1 MNDQRNNEST
11 RDPLDKALA
20 LLSRDVQPSRDLW
33 AGISAEIG
41 TSAVVTIAKPRRFVA
56 EPRSWM
62 RIAAGIVL
70 VVGSSLTTYFVVHGS
85 MQQQVLQAQN
95 ATRDQM
101 QLAPALPS
109 MPASFAG
116 EAMGA
121 GYVDAR
127 AALDKEFKERIATLP
142 PVTRAKLERDLA
154 DLRMAAADIA
164 ATLAKHPSDP
174 LLQELLLSTYQSE
187 LGMLGSVT
195 DMTNASETRL

>member
-1 MNDQRNNEST
+1 
-11 RDPLDKALA
+11 
-20 LLSRDVQPSRDLW
+20 
-33 AGISAEIG
+33 
-41 TSAVVTIAKPRRFVA
+41 
-56 EPRSWM
+56 
-62 RIAAGIVL
+62 
-70 VVGSSLTTYFVVHGS
+70 
-85 MQQQVLQAQN
+85 
-95 ATRDQM
+95 
-101 QLAPALPS
+101 
-109 MPASFAG
+109 
-116 EAMGA
+116 MGA

>member
-1 MNDQRNNEST
+1 MSDQPNEST

-20 LLSRDVQPSRDLW
+20 LLSRDVQPNRDLW

-41 TSAVVTIAKPRRFVA
+41 TSSVLTTAAPRRFNA

-62 RIAAGIVL
+62 RLAAGIVL
-70 VVGSSLTTYFVVHGS
+70 IVGSSLTTYFVVHGS
-85 MQQQVLQAQN
+85 MQQQVLQAQKA
-95 ATRDQM
+95 ATDQL
-101 QLAPALPS
+101 QLAPALPA

-127 AALDKEFKERIATLP
+127 AALDKEFQERIATLP

-154 DLRMAAADIA
+154 DLRRAAADIA
-164 ATLAKHPSDP
+164 ATLARHPSDP

-187 LGMLGSVT
+187 LGLLGSVT
-195 DMTNASETRL
+195 DMTNATETRL